1 MSKLLEAMFDEIEF
15 RMAKRAERQQQ
26 KLAARVRDERVKELS
41 PGMRADLVLLATET
55 REEMMLASEHVS
67 TGTS

>member
-15 RMAKRAERQQQ
+15 RMAKRAERQQE
-26 KLAARVRDERVKELS
+26 KLAARVRDERVKELRIV
-41 PGMRADLVLLATET
+41 MRADLVLPATET
-55 REEMMLASEHVS
+55 REEMTLASEHVS